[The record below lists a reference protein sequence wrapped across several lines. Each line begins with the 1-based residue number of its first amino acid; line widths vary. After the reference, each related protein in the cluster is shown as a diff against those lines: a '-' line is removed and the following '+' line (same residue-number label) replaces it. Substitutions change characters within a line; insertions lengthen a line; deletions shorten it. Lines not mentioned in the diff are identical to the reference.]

1 MRAHVDM
8 APTARVSW
16 ARRGRPRR
24 PPGPREANSPHGW
37 REPAQLSAADS
48 GDGDGMHACAA
59 RRQRQRQRVNCVDPG
74 AGHSIG
80 RFPDG
85 DCPSPALSAP
95 EEIRSRSRSLCPP
108 RGAAAASRHGAVAV
122 AVCVTRG
129 RVPPALIVDGS
140 FSFLFSLCNLVMQFR
155 LGFYLQ

>member
-1 MRAHVDM
+1 M
-8 APTARVSW
+8 AGASLLSSRQQTPATAT
-16 ARRGRPRR
+16 AC
-24 PPGPREANSPHGW
+24 
-37 REPAQLSAADS
+37 
-48 GDGDGMHACAA
+48 MHAPRGGSGSGSALTVWTLE
-59 RRQRQRQRVNCVDPG
+59 RVT
-74 AGHSIG
+74 HIG

-122 AVCVTRG
+122 CVTRG

-140 FSFLFSLCNLVMQFR
+140 FFFFSFCNLVMQFR
-155 LGFYLQ
+155 LESILFEL